1 MVFRLAVL
9 RLLCFVA
16 VIEWLGLSPAAGQL
30 YPPASP
36 GLTAETPGIVQPP
49 SPTPSPTSN
58 RRRSVP
64 SGEASPHF
72 KRSMASPAPNSDAL
86 GPYLS
91 QLRTI
96 LNGSTKPLLVHLCFV
111 GQKEITNVQL
121 AQGASIVEALA
132 LWANYRPILVSAGP
146 GIEADQFNVLVGTVN
161 DCRNYLS
168 PQEAEQATHSLLSI
182 RRLSRAE
189 DGYLL
194 LVLGRAL
201 EEIDDAVLSLGLV
214 RVQFPDSAFAQIDQV
229 ILPPAPPFFRQEPLR
244 PDFEATFE
252 ELKAD
257 GVLFAPLAGG
267 GISCQLFFPG
277 YVRIDKGAEAT
288 LRVHFSGHTR
298 TFRSSS
304 SVVAKLNGQELGQPQ
319 IGTSSSE
326 GSQAEFK
333 FSVEHFQPGMNLLT
347 IGGPEAQSRVQ
358 TNQDLRVYSDSSLE
372 LPKLPSDPKLPDLRL
387 ETRTFY
393 PFIGQPDGSNLAVVL
408 ADHDMATI
416 EAAWTLL
423 ARLAQSANTF
433 FYAAQFTWGDYDPR
447 RHALIVGGYS
457 HLPPYAQKLVALE
470 AFEEAHVNTPLA
482 DLEEAAS
489 GTNLKQLIAYF
500 LHPNDQAKA
509 RSQAEQTPNSPVQQ
523 GVARYE
529 LGVMVSSPPALPGLG
544 WKLVVTGF
552 GKDAPLPQVKRV
564 VQPAFWNQIRGDIV
578 RWGDLPATLQAH
590 VPGEK
595 NPNDVN
601 LMVEFPFGERLDYR
615 LWLGLVAVLV
625 ILFVMF
631 TGWMLGKMDQDLTLR
646 TK

>member
-1 MVFRLAVL
+1 MLFRSAVFRLLGFA
-9 RLLCFVA
+9 A
-16 VIEWLGLSPAAGQL
+16 VIAWLGLSPAAGQL
-30 YPPASP
+30 YPAATP
-36 GLTAETPGIVQPP
+36 GVTAETPRIPQST
-49 SPTPSPTSN
+49 SPNPSPTSN
-58 RRRSVP
+58 RRRLVP
-64 SGEASPHF
+64 RSEASP
-72 KRSMASPAPNSDAL
+72 RLRPTASPAPNSDAR

-96 LNGSTKPLLVHLCFV
+96 LSGSTKPLLVHLVFV

-132 LWANYRPILVSAGP
+132 LWANYRPVLVSTGP
-146 GIEADQFNVLVGTVN
+146 GIEADQFNVLVGTLN

-168 PQEAEQATHSLLSI
+168 PQEADQTTHSLLSI
-182 RRLSRAE
+182 RRISPAE

-194 LVLGRAL
+194 LVLGRAP
-201 EEIDDAVLSLGLV
+201 EQIDEAVLSLGLV

-229 ILPPAPPFFRQEPLR
+229 ILPSAPPFFRQEPLR
-244 PDFEATFE
+244 PDFEETFE

-288 LRVHFSGHTR
+288 LRVDFSAHTR

-304 SVVAKLNGQELGQPQ
+304 SVVAKLNGQELGRPQ

-326 GSQAEFK
+326 SSQAEFK
-333 FSVEHFQPGMNLLT
+333 FSVQQFQPGINLLT
-347 IGGPEAQSRVQ
+347 IGSPEPQNRVQ
-358 TNQDLRVYSDSSLE
+358 NNQDLRVYADSSLE
-372 LPKLPSDPKLPDLRL
+372 LPKLPTDPKLPDLRL

-433 FYAAQFTWGDYDPR
+433 FYAAQFTWGDYEPG
-447 RHALIVGGYS
+447 RHALIVGSYA
-457 HLPPYAQKLVALE
+457 HLPAYAQRLVALQ
-470 AFEEAHVNTPLA
+470 AFEEAHINTPLA
-482 DLEEAAS
+482 DLEQAAS
-489 GTNLKQLIAYF
+489 GTNLKQLIAFF
-500 LHPNDQAKA
+500 LHQDDQAKA
-509 RSQAEQTPNSPVQQ
+509 RSQAEQTPRSPTQSGIAQ
-523 GVARYE
+523 YE
-529 LGVMVSSPPALPGLG
+529 EGVMVSSPPAVSGHG

-552 GKDAPLPQVKRV
+552 GKDAPLPQVQRV

-578 RWGDLPATLQAH
+578 RWGDLPATMQAH
-590 VPGEK
+590 VPGDK

-615 LWLGLVAVLV
+615 LWLGLVAVLM

-631 TGWMLGKMDQDLTLR
+631 TGWMLGKMDEDLTLR